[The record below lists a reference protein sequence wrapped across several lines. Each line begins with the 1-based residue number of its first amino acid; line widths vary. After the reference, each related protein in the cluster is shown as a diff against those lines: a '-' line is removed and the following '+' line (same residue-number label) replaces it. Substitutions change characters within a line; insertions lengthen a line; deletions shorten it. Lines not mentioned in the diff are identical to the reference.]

1 MVNVGYVTMK
11 SPYKAVKPR
20 CFRDVFDQGHA
31 DAIEESMRQEV
42 YDRLLARCWEI
53 RFWKR
58 KLVSF
63 YGALIVI
70 YGDLPGFYG
79 IFNQEKW
86 WLMVIHN
93 QH

>member
-1 MVNVGYVTMK
+1 MK

-58 KLVSF
+58 KPVGF
-63 YGALIVI
+63 YGVLIVI
-70 YGDLPGFYG
+70 YGDLLGFCCNLTKKNG
-79 IFNQEKW
+79 G
-86 WLMVIHN
+86 
-93 QH
+93 